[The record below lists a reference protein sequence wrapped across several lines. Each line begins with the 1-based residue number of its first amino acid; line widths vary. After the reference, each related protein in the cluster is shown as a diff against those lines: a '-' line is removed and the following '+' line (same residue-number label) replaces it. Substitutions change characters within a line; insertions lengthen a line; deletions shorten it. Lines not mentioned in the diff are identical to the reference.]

1 MIRAVLDTNT
11 LVSAVINVPFSVS
24 QEIYQNFINKHF
36 ELIISPS
43 LVAEFEEV
51 LHRDKVVKFHKRP
64 IEQLQKIIKELSNLS
79 YPVTGNLELKV
90 VRDPKDDKILS
101 AAVEGRV
108 DYIVSRDKDL
118 LDLKEYQGIKIIT
131 PEAFMVILRAIK

>member
-1 MIRAVLDTNT
+1 M
-11 LVSAVINVPFSVS
+11 
-24 QEIYQNFINKHF
+24 
-36 ELIISPS
+36 
-43 LVAEFEEV
+43 
-51 LHRDKVVKFHKRP
+51 KFHKRP

-118 LDLKEYQGIKIIT
+118 LDLKEYQGIKLIT